1 MAERDESPRRPTQR
15 RPVRDDDREG
25 DTGPNDRRLQVGMTI
40 AMLVTLGMLAVHHL
54 SSAAQTR
61 PYYEFKQRV
70 REGRV
75 EEVVLGE
82 ERIRWRLRPEAAAP
96 AAQGASGTAT
106 APTPRRATPAEGRAR
121 AFETLRVED
130 PQLVPLLEAQHVRYA
145 GMPEN
150 GPLVT
155 LMTYGLLFMGA
166 MLLWRALAR
175 RIQGQAG
182 GVLAFGKSKGKVFEE
197 SEITVRFDDVAGV
210 EEAKEELREVV
221 EFLKNPDK
229 FTRIGAKIPKGVL
242 LVGPPGTGKTLLARA
257 VAGEA
262 SVPFYSI
269 SGSEFVEMFVGVG
282 AARVRDLFEN
292 AQAHAPCIVFIDEL
306 DALGRSRGANV
317 LGTNEEREQTLN
329 QLLVEMDG
337 FAANKGVI
345 ILAATNRPEILDPA
359 LLRPGRFDRQVLVD
373 RPDRKGREAILK
385 VHSKE
390 VKLAPDV
397 DLVEVAARTPGFAGA
412 DLANLINESALLAA
426 RRGLTEVHM
435 SEIEEAVER
444 VSAGLERKSR
454 IISPEERKRVAFHE
468 VGHAIV
474 GEVMPGGSKV
484 VKISIVPRG
493 IAALGY
499 TMKLPTEERYLMTES
514 ELHAQL
520 AGLLGG
526 RVAEQVVFGEIST
539 GAGNDLQRATDLA
552 RAMVVDYGMSSA
564 IGPVTLGHERST
576 FLNGPGEQRAMREH
590 GEQLADLVDHEVK
603 RIVEGAERTA
613 REVLTARR
621 DVLDH
626 IAAALLDKEYI
637 DGEEFR
643 RLLTA
648 EGVALAPAIAPAVT
662 AAE

>member
-499 TMKLPTEERYLMTES
+499 TMKLPPEERYLMTES

>member
-1 MAERDESPRRPTQR
+1 MAERDEPPRRPPR
-15 RPVRDDDREG
+15 RPVRDDDRNDG
-25 DTGPNDRRLQVGMTI
+25 DPSSNDRRLQAGMTI

-82 ERIRWRLRPEAAAP
+82 DRIRWKLRAEAPAAP
-96 AAQGASGTAT
+96 AQGGQAQA
-106 APTPRRATPAEGRAR
+106 PRRAPQAPAQTY
-121 AFETLRVED
+121 ETVRVED
-130 PQLVPLLEAQHVRYA
+130 PQLVPLLEEKHVRFA
-145 GMPEN
+145 GMPES
-150 GPLVT
+150 GPVVT
-155 LMTYGLLFMGA
+155 LMTYALLFMGA
-166 MLLWRALAR
+166 MLLWRALSR

-197 SEITVRFDDVAGV
+197 SEVSVRFDDVAGV
-210 EEAKEELREVV
+210 DEAKEELREVV
-221 EFLKNPDK
+221 EFLKSPEK

-292 AQAHAPCIVFIDEL
+292 AQQHAPCIVFIDEL

-337 FAANKGVI
+337 FEANKGVI
-345 ILAATNRPEILDPA
+345 ILGATNRPEILDPA

-385 VHSKE
+385 VHARG

-397 DLVEVAARTPGFAGA
+397 DLAEVAARTPGFAGA
-412 DLANLINESALLAA
+412 DLASLVNEAALLAA
-426 RRGLTEVHM
+426 RRGFTEVHM
-435 SEIEEAVER
+435 SELEEAVER

-454 IISPEERKRVAFHE
+454 IISPEERRRVAYHE

-474 GEVMPGGSKV
+474 GEVMPGGAKV
-484 VKISIVPRG
+484 VKISVVPRG

-499 TMKLPTEERYLMTES
+499 TMKLPTEDRYLMTES

-526 RVAEQVVFGEIST
+526 RVAEQVVFGEMST
-539 GAGNDLQRATDLA
+539 GAGNDLQRATELA

-576 FLNGPGEQRAMREH
+576 FLNAPGEQRAMREH
-590 GEQLADLVDHEVK
+590 GEQVADLIDKEVK
-603 RIVEGAERTA
+603 RIVEGAENKA
-613 REVLTARR
+613 REIIEARR
-621 DVLDH
+621 EALDH
-626 IAAALLDKEYI
+626 IARVLIEKEYI
-637 DGEEFR
+637 EGDEFR
-643 RLLTA
+643 RLLGA
-648 EGVALAPAIAPAVT
+648 EGIESAPGGPRVVI